1 MKFGASA
8 ASLPGMARR
17 GRGRPAHPD
26 VLTPAEWTVLNLW
39 RHGLSMRKIA
49 ALRRISLYGVRYHLR
64 NIAGKIGVE
73 GTQTLRAWP
82 GFPATSALAARR
94 NEPMSDQLE
103 LGRLGQVS
111 MYVRSA
117 PAAEAWY
124 RDVLG
129 LRHLYTFGD
138 LVFFDLDGIRLY
150 IHAVPDDDWKPS
162 SILYFKVPD
171 VHAAHAALLARDVRF
186 RGAPH
191 LIHRDEATGTEEW
204 MAFFDDPDGNMLAVM
219 ARVEATTPVTATA

>member
-1 MKFGASA
+1 
-8 ASLPGMARR
+8 MARR

-64 NIAGKIGVE
+64 NIAGKIGIE
-73 GTQTLRAWP
+73 GTQALRAWP

-94 NEPMSDQLE
+94 IAPMTDQLE
-103 LGRLGQVS
+103 LGPLGQVS
-111 MYVRSA
+111 MFVKSA
-117 PAAEAWY
+117 TAAEAWY

-129 LRHLYTFGD
+129 LRHLFTFGD
-138 LVFFDLDGIRLY
+138 LVFFDLGGTRLY
-150 IHAVPDDDWKPS
+150 IHAVPTEDWKPS
-162 SILYFKVPD
+162 SILYFTVPD
-171 VHAAHAALLARDVRF
+171 VHAAHASLVARDVHF
-186 RGAPH
+186 NGAPH
-191 LIHRDEATGTEEW
+191 MIHRDEATGTEEW

-219 ARVEATTPVTATA
+219 ARVPAVAPVATTA

>member
-1 MKFGASA
+1 
-8 ASLPGMARR
+8 
-17 GRGRPAHPD
+17 
-26 VLTPAEWTVLNLW
+26 
-39 RHGLSMRKIA
+39 MRKIA

-64 NIAGKIGVE
+64 NIAGKIGVDS
-73 GTQTLRAWP
+73 TQELRAWP

-94 NEPMSDQLE
+94 NQPMTDPLE

-111 MYVRSA
+111 TYVRDA

-129 LRHLYTFGD
+129 LNHLFTFGD
-138 LVFFDLDGIRLY
+138 LVFFDLAGTRLY
-150 IHAVPDDDWKPS
+150 IHAVPDEDWKPS
-162 SILYFKVPD
+162 SILYFTVPD
-171 VHAAHAALLARDVRF
+171 VHAAQAALVTRDVHF

-204 MAFFDDPDGNMLAVM
+204 MTFFDDPDGNMLALM
-219 ARVEATTPVTATA
+219 ARVPAATPVAATA